1 VGPQTV
7 DLGSFTAPQIGP
19 LAVLA
24 GTLVLVGLWR
34 ESTARIV
41 AGGTLIA
48 LGSLAT
54 SAGSG
59 MNQWFWQ
66 VHGPLLALLAL
77 PVMLDDSLARQ
88 LRRQT
93 WKAVAALAIVAAAF
107 YPWVLPGLAPAAL
120 TSYLALLLA
129 ISLGH
134 WQRVREFG
142 PLGGAIVTLAASA
155 LGPGRYGYQWLD
167 QSPIGRG
174 KRPPQP
180 VFRRAVICWVYEAE
194 PSGVRSCVV
203 VRMR

>member
-1 VGPQTV
+1 
-7 DLGSFTAPQIGP
+7 
-19 LAVLA
+19 
-24 GTLVLVGLWR
+24 
-34 ESTARIV
+34 
-41 AGGTLIA
+41 
-48 LGSLAT
+48 
-54 SAGSG
+54 

-66 VHGPLLALLAL
+66 VHGPLLELLAL

-93 WKAVAALAIVAAAF
+93 WKAVAALAIVAAAV

-174 KRPPQP
+174 LPWL
-180 VFRRAVICWVYEAE
+180 VAGLAA
-194 PSGVRSCVV
+194 VV
-203 VRMR
+203 VALTISLLKMGLWPWLRRMAVQFRLVSVAPENGKL